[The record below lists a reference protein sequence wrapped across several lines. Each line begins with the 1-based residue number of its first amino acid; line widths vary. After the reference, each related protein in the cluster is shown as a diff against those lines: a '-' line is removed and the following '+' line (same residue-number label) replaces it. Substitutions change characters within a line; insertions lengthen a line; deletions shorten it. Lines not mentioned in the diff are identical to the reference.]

1 MDTGDAAAGGGE
13 DGEPHRLRNKGEAK
27 NKDLFLVLFFVGGVV
42 CLFVL
47 ITKGKKKNT
56 DSQCVLSFK
65 LSVTHSD
72 FDLWVF
78 LLQNELENF
87 QIGSIQHCQ
96 AVMNACSYDS
106 ILALIC
112 KEPGQVKPDLH
123 LFQCDEIKVNS
134 L

>member
-27 NKDLFLVLFFVGGVV
+27 NKDFFLVLFFVGG
-42 CLFVL
+42 LFVCFNY
-47 ITKGKKKNT
+47 KRQKKNT